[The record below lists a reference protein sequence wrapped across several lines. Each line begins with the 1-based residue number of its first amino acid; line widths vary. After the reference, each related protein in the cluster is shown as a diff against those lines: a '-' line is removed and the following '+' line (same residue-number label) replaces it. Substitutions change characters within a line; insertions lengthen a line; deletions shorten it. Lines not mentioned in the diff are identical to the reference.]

1 MWYFKKEI
9 NDRSYVSA
17 RGWIGSMINMAAQYS
32 PPGMTNHIHV
42 ELKKNGKR
50 VDPTPYKC

>member
-1 MWYFKKEI
+1 
-9 NDRSYVSA
+9 
-17 RGWIGSMINMAAQYS
+17 MINMAAQYS

-42 ELKKNGKR
+42 EPEKNGKR